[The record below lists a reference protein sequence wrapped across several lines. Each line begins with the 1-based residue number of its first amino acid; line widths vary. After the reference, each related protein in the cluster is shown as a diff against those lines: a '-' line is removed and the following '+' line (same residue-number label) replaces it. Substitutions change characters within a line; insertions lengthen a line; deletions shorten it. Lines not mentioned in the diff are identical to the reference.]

1 MMPATRSAKTARL
14 SLSALTLSLAFLA
27 AASGTATAQATP
39 TTPASGFAMLRG
51 SVADSIHHA
60 PLSGAV
66 VVVEGT
72 DRTGLTKD
80 DGTFRVDSIPP
91 GSRRISIMHPLLD
104 TIGIPMRSGAIS
116 FAAGA
121 TQDIDF
127 AVPSGERLAALL
139 CTAAWRER
147 FGPAVVMGFVRDPD
161 TNGPAIGAKVEVVYT
176 GTDIIGRKMPPSS
189 RSAVV
194 DSTGLYHICGLP
206 ADMTGKVQVFRS
218 GVSSGEV
225 PIAIEHNIA
234 VRAFSVAGQQSV
246 AIVKNDSGKVV
257 RVATGTARLTGR
269 VTDKLGR
276 PLENARVMLQ
286 GGATMAISKSNGEFV
301 LDSLPSGTQALVVR
315 RLGYG
320 VTEQAVELSA
330 NKPARAD
337 VKMSDYVALAPVV
350 VEAAQESGLAKVGYL
365 DRKLTGMG
373 QFMDGKAINHDAL
386 AFSDVMRMARGLKVQ
401 PLGDGRTYVVTDSR
415 STGGCLN
422 YYLDGTPWT
431 TMNPGDIDD
440 VAKPNEIVAVEIYH
454 GGEAPPQFTKPGESS
469 CAAVV
474 IWTVARVRDT
484 KAKKRP

>member
-1 MMPATRSAKTARL
+1 MNPAARLLSLVRL
-14 SLSALTLSLAFLA
+14 SLPA
-27 AASGTATAQATP
+27 AALSTLLVGSTVAHAQVTP
-39 TTPASGFAMLRG
+39 VAPPANLAILRG
-51 SVADSIHHA
+51 SVGDSIHSE

-72 DRTGLTKD
+72 DRTGLTRA
-80 DGTFRVDSIPP
+80 DGTFQIDSIPP

-121 TQDIDF
+121 TQTIEF
-127 AVPSGERLAALL
+127 AVPSGDRLAALL

-147 FGPAVVMGFVRDPD
+147 FGPAVVIGFVRDPD

-206 ADMTGKVQVFRS
+206 ADMTGKVQVFRN
-218 GVSSGEV
+218 GVASGEV
-225 PIAIEHNIA
+225 PISVEHNIA
-234 VRAFSVAGQQSV
+234 VRAFSVAGKQ
-246 AIVKNDSGKVV
+246 AIALVKNDSGKVV
-257 RVATGTARLTGR
+257 RVATGTARLTGK
-269 VTDKLGR
+269 VTDKLGK

-286 GGATMAISKSNGEFV
+286 GGAKMAITKANGDFV

-315 RLGYG
+315 RLGFG

-330 NKPARAD
+330 NTPARAN
-337 VKMSDYVALAPVV
+337 VKMEDYVALAPVV
-350 VEAAQESGLAKVGYL
+350 VEAAKESGLAKVGYL
-365 DRKLTGMG
+365 DRKHMGMG
-373 QFMDGKAINHDAL
+373 QFMDGTAINHQAL
-386 AFSDVMRMARGLKVQ
+386 AFSDVLRMARGLKVQ

-415 STGGCLN
+415 STNGCLN

-431 TMNPGDIDD
+431 TMTPGDIDD
-440 VAKPNEIVAVEIYH
+440 VARPDEIVAVEIYH
-454 GGEAPPQFTKPGESS
+454 GGETPPQYSTPGQSS
-469 CAAVV
+469 CATVV
-474 IWTVARVRDT
+474 IWTVARVRDANAT
-484 KAKKRP
+484 KKRP